1 MKNLITSKW
10 KAGFLVILFVLGI
23 CGTAIATGT
32 GLTVNYGG
40 MSITELQNKIATL
53 GLGLGTYVVGK
64 KMTPEQ
70 QAVAEKSSDY
80 KSYPGTVKF
89 KDQDIF
95 VIADQE
101 TKVVIAL
108 YVRNKQATQDDFKA
122 MVGGLMMRFGEPT
135 VEAHGKT
142 IYWNYA
148 ADGLLSEELYRSV
161 KEKGLLETLGVL
173 ATVKF
178 SSSQNLDELF
188 LKEKEEKDKKLDNE
202 KVQVTSDNYVMIQ
215 SDVLT
220 RKYMGN

>member
-1 MKNLITSKW
+1 MKNLMTSKW
-10 KAGFLVILFVLGI
+10 KVGYLVMLFVLVSS
-23 CGTAIATGT
+23 GTAIATGT
-32 GLTVNYGG
+32 GQTVNYGG
-40 MSITELQNKIATL
+40 MSVTELQNKIATL
-53 GLGLGTYVVGK
+53 EIGLGTYVVGK

-70 QAVAEKSSDY
+70 QAVAEKSSAY

-122 MVGGLMMRFGEPT
+122 MIGGLMMRFGEPT
-135 VEAHGKT
+135 AEAHGKT

-178 SSSQNLDELF
+178 SSSQNVDELS
-188 LKEKEEKDKKLDNE
+188 LKAKEEKDEKVGNE
-202 KVQVTSDNYVMIQ
+202 KMQVTSDNYVMIQ

-220 RKYMGN
+220 GKYLGN